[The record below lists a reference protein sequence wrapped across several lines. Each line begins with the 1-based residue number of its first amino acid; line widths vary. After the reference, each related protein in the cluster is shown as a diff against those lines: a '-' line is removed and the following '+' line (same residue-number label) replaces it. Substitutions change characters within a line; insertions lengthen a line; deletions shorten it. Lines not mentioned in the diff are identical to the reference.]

1 MTKITTVSKK
11 MLSLIMALLM
21 IGSAVAFSASAAT
34 EVPKPVCS
42 INEANNAI
50 IVAPITVD
58 EGEVAIAISPNEGIE
73 MIPVADGSTRFQGVK
88 GGVTYTITAI
98 VTLNGEVKGTSTETV
113 KLLKTQ
119 AVPSAPVCEKR
130 TATSL
135 KISKVAGCEYKAE
148 GPDEEGNTVII
159 SDWGDTVLFENLKP
173 ETFYVIYARKA
184 AVKNEYYASDA
195 VSLSVKTLKA
205 GNAVAVAKPVL
216 EDKTNTTIT
225 VKAEAGV
232 EYSID
237 GGKTWQTSGDFKNL
251 KASTSYT
258 IVAREAFDASV
269 QEANPMS
276 EGLTVITNSR
286 ASYEASLTR
295 CTFKAQDGKRYA
307 NENVKITVTGDAPAD
322 LNTVQYGDTM
332 YAPASFEAAGTK
344 ADFAGTTKVGTGTF
358 LPGEANADKTVVVTV
373 TYNKLKYVGDGWA
386 QVGTVTEKYTVKIG
400 PVNNTMTKIKE
411 GLETVLNFL
420 LNTVPKFISDA
431 LKSDIWG
438 KIFDLIGKLSK

>member
-21 IGSAVAFSASAAT
+21 IGSAVAFSASAADEDTPAKPICTLNAENKSIMVQKPAEGVSITIKPTADSITDEKTGNILFYGLKDGT
-34 EVPKPVCS
+34 EYV
-42 INEANNAI
+42 ITAAI
-50 IVAPITVD
+50 VVD
-58 EGEVAIAISPNEGIE
+58 GEV
-73 MIPVADGSTRFQGVK
+73 
-88 GGVTYTITAI
+88 
-98 VTLNGEVKGTSTETV
+98 LTSTATV

-135 KISKVAGCEYKAE
+135 KISKVAGCEYKITDAE
-148 GPDEEGNTVII
+148 GNPVNG
-159 SDWGDTVLFENLKP
+159 SDWGDTVLFENLTA

-184 AVKNEYYASDA
+184 EVKNEYYASEA

-205 GNAVAVAKPVL
+205 GEAVAVAKPVL
-216 EDKTNTTIT
+216 LDKTNTTIT

-232 EYSID
+232 QYSID
-237 GGKTWQTSGDFKNL
+237 GGKTWQSSGDFKNL

-258 IVAREAFDASV
+258 IVARKVFDASV

-344 ADFAGTTKVGTGTF
+344 ADFVGTTKVGTGTF

-438 KIFDLIGKLSK
+438 KIGDLIGKLLK

>member
-21 IGSAVAFSASAAT
+21 IGSAVAFSASAADEDT
-34 EVPKPVCS
+34 PAKPVYTLDAE
-42 INEANNAI
+42 NRT
-50 IVAPITVD
+50 ITVKNPED
-58 EGEVAIAISPNEGIE
+58 GAEITIE
-73 MIPVADGSTRFQGVK
+73 PADKAQKALAENGVDILFFNLVY
-88 GGVTYTITAI
+88 GTEYVITA
-98 VTLNGEVKGTSTETV
+98 TLNEKTSTATV

-135 KISKVAGCEYKAE
+135 KISKVAGCEYKITDAE
-148 GPDEEGNTVII
+148 GNPVNG
-159 SDWGDTVLFENLKP
+159 SDWGDTVLFENLTA

-184 AVKNEYYASDA
+184 AVKDEYYASEA

-216 EDKTNTTIT
+216 VDKTNTTIT
-225 VKAEAGV
+225 VKAEAEAGV
-232 EYSID
+232 QYSID
-237 GGKTWQTSGDFKNL
+237 GGKTWQSSGDFKNL

-258 IVAREAFDASV
+258 IVAREVFDASV

-358 LPGEANADKTVVVTV
+358 LPGEANADKTVAVTV

-438 KIFDLIGKLSK
+438 KIGDLIGKLSK

>member
-50 IVAPITVD
+50 IVANITVD
-58 EGEVAIAISPNEGIE
+58 EGEVAITISPNEGIE

-88 GGVTYTITAI
+88 GGVTYTITAT
-98 VTLNGEVKGTSTETV
+98 VTLNGEVQGTSTETV

-130 TATSL
+130 TATTL
-135 KISKVAGCEYKAE
+135 KISKVAGCEYMIA
-148 GPDEEGNTVII
+148 DTEGNPVNG
-159 SDWGDTVLFENLKP
+159 SDWGDTVLFEKLTP

-269 QEANPMS
+269 QEANPTS

-344 ADFAGTTKVGTGTF
+344 ADLAGTTKVGTGTF

-400 PVNNTMTKIKE
+400 PVNNALTKIKE

-438 KIFDLIGKLSK
+438 KIGDLIGKLSK

>member
-21 IGSAVAFSASAAT
+21 IGSAVAFSASAADEDT
-34 EVPKPVCS
+34 PAKPVYTLDAE
-42 INEANNAI
+42 NRT
-50 IVAPITVD
+50 ITVKNPED
-58 EGEVAIAISPNEGIE
+58 GAEITIE
-73 MIPVADGSTRFQGVK
+73 PADKAQKALAENGVDILFFNLVY
-88 GGVTYTITAI
+88 GTEYVITA
-98 VTLNGEVKGTSTETV
+98 TLNEKTSTATV

-135 KISKVAGCEYKAE
+135 KISKVAGCEYKITDAE
-148 GPDEEGNTVII
+148 GNPVNG
-159 SDWGDTVLFENLKP
+159 SDWGDTVLFENLTA

-184 AVKNEYYASDA
+184 AVKDEYYASEA

-216 EDKTNTTIT
+216 VDKTNTTIT
-225 VKAEAGV
+225 VKAEAEAGV
-232 EYSID
+232 QYSID
-237 GGKTWQTSGDFKNL
+237 GGKTWQSSGDFKNL

-258 IVAREAFDASV
+258 IVAREVFDASV

-438 KIFDLIGKLSK
+438 KIGDLIGKLSK

>member
-11 MLSLIMALLM
+11 TLSLIMALLM
-21 IGSAVAFSASAAT
+21 ICSAAVFSASAAD
-34 EVPKPVCS
+34 EAPAKPEYVLDPV
-42 INEANNAI
+42 EKT
-50 IVAPITVD
+50 IVVKTP
-58 EGEVAIAISPNEGIE
+58 
-73 MIPVADGSTRFQGVK
+73 ADGAVITIEPADKAKEATQGGDILFFNLVY
-88 GGVTYTITAI
+88 GTEYTITA
-98 VTLNGEVKGTSTETV
+98 TLNEKTETVTV
-113 KLLKTQ
+113 KLLEVQ
-119 AVPSAPVCEKR
+119 ATPAAPVCEKR

-135 KISKVAGCEYKAE
+135 KVSKVSGCEYKIT
-148 GPDEEGNTVII
+148 DTEGNPVNG
-159 SDWGDTVLFENLKP
+159 SDWSETVLFENLEP

-184 AVKNEYYASDA
+184 AVADKYYASDA
-195 VSLSVKTLKA
+195 ASVSVKTLAAGKA
-205 GNAVAVAKPVL
+205 EATAKPVL

-225 VKAEAGV
+225 VKAVSGV

-251 KASTSYT
+251 KANTSYT
-258 IVAREAFDASV
+258 IVAREMFDASE
-269 QEANPMS
+269 QEANPVS

-286 ASYEASLTR
+286 ASYDASITR

-344 ADFAGTTKVGTGTF
+344 AEFVGTTKVGTGTF
-358 LPGEANADKTVVVTV
+358 LPGEANANKNVVVAV
-373 TYNKLKYVGDGWA
+373 TYNKLKYVGNGWEK
-386 QVGTVTEKYTVKIG
+386 VGEVTEKYTVSIG
-400 PVNNTMTKIKE
+400 PVNNTLTKIKE

-438 KIFDLIGKLSK
+438 KIFDVIGKISK

>member
-21 IGSAVAFSASAAT
+21 IGSAVAFSASAAD
-34 EVPKPVCS
+34 EGAPAKPVCTL
-42 INEANNAI
+42 NAENRT
-50 IVAPITVD
+50 ITVK
-58 EGEVAIAISPNEGIE
+58 EP
-73 MIPVADGSTRFQGVK
+73 ADGAEITIEPADKAQRALADNGKDILFFNLVYGTEYV
-88 GGVTYTITAI
+88 ITA
-98 VTLNGEVKGTSTETV
+98 TLNEKTSTETV

-130 TATSL
+130 TATTL

-184 AVKNEYYASDA
+184 AVKDEYYASDA

-269 QEANPMS
+269 QEANPTS

-373 TYNKLKYVGDGWA
+373 TYNKLKYVGNGWA
-386 QVGTVTEKYTVKIG
+386 PAGTVTEKYTVKIG
-400 PVNNTMTKIKE
+400 PVNNTLTKIKE

-438 KIFDLIGKLSK
+438 KIG

>member
-21 IGSAVAFSASAAT
+21 IGSAVAFSASAADEDT
-34 EVPKPVCS
+34 PAKPVYTLDAE
-42 INEANNAI
+42 NRT
-50 IVAPITVD
+50 ITVKN
-58 EGEVAIAISPNEGIE
+58 P
-73 MIPVADGSTRFQGVK
+73 ADGAEITIEPADKAQKALAENGVDILFFNLVY
-88 GGVTYTITAI
+88 GTEYVITA
-98 VTLNGEVKGTSTETV
+98 TLNEKTSTATV

-135 KISKVAGCEYKAE
+135 KISKVAGCEYKITDAE
-148 GPDEEGNTVII
+148 GNPVNG
-159 SDWGDTVLFENLKP
+159 SDWGDTVLFENLTA

-184 AVKNEYYASDA
+184 AVKDEYYASEA

-205 GNAVAVAKPVL
+205 GEAVAVAKPVL
-216 EDKTNTTIT
+216 VDKTNTTIT

-232 EYSID
+232 QYSID
-237 GGKTWQTSGDFKNL
+237 GGKTWQSSGDFKNL

-258 IVAREAFDASV
+258 IVARKVFDASV

-438 KIFDLIGKLSK
+438 KIGDLIGKLSN